1 MATSTP
7 PPSILQLA
15 TDILAHAK
23 TIHQHL
29 ESNGI
34 PQPGF
39 DRDSPLHFPSD
50 AEIQGS
56 RMALIEAAKAIYD
69 LAVGPTNGITWSSL
83 TSKFETVVLRAITT
97 YNLAEAVP
105 LHGEA
110 SFAQIAA
117 ASNLHE
123 DFVTRIIRY
132 ATTSHIFKES
142 RPGWVIH
149 TAASRAIL
157 EDHLLRSFLAI
168 NADEGLSAA
177 AKINEANDKYGHT
190 GSRYET
196 AFCVANGLEGEDM
209 FGFMERPDQQW
220 RKKRFAECMQY
231 RAKNEEST
239 SAVNKEC
246 DPLLNGSFDWDA
258 IGEGLVVDIGG
269 GLGHICASI
278 ARNHP
283 KPRFLVQDLASVV
296 SQGKTSIESEEESVK
311 SRISFIE
318 SDFWSPQTVEA
329 DVYFMRLVM
338 HDWSDEGCAKILK
351 NIIPKMKPN
360 SRIVIVD
367 AILAEANTIPKLF
380 EKLQR
385 TLDLSMMMLVGGK
398 ERTGQDWELLM
409 RKADPRLRIVK
420 MSLPPGSQ
428 FGLIEV
434 ALDRRSAPFLSG
446 KL

>member
-1 MATSTP
+1 M
-7 PPSILQLA
+7 
-15 TDILAHAK
+15 
-23 TIHQHL
+23 
-29 ESNGI
+29 
-34 PQPGF
+34 
-39 DRDSPLHFPSD
+39 
-50 AEIQGS
+50 
-56 RMALIEAAKAIYD
+56 
-69 LAVGPTNGITWSSL
+69 
-83 TSKFETVVLRAITT
+83 
-97 YNLAEAVP
+97 
-105 LHGEA
+105 
-110 SFAQIAA
+110 
-117 ASNLHE
+117 
-123 DFVTRIIRY
+123 
-132 ATTSHIFKES
+132 
-142 RPGWVIH
+142 IH

-258 IGEGLVVDIGG
+258 IGEGLVVDVSPEKLPLFPEYTLISIQIGG

-385 TLDLSMMMLVGGK
+385 YVSFFFHCK
-398 ERTGQDWELLM
+398 
-409 RKADPRLRIVK
+409 P
-420 MSLPPGSQ
+420 
-428 FGLIEV
+428 
-434 ALDRRSAPFLSG
+434 
-446 KL
+446 